1 MEKHALVIVE
11 SPAKARTLQ
20 KVLGEEF
27 HIAASVGHVR
37 DLPASKMGV
46 DADHDFEVTYT
57 ISPDKKKVIADLKK
71 AVKTADIVYLATDP
85 DREGEAISW
94 HLVESLGIQVPTYRL
109 VFHEV
114 TPEAIRHAFDAPREI
129 DMHLVKAQ
137 ETRRILDRLVGYEI
151 SPILWRKV
159 APRLSAGR
167 VQSAATRLVVER
179 ERARLRFKGSEYW
192 DLEAEF
198 MTDTG
203 DQFTARLIAVDGMRL
218 VKGKDF
224 DRTTGELKSDNN
236 RLLLDEVEAGKV
248 AVELG
253 DKTWHVG
260 SLEEKPSQSHPAPPF
275 TTSTLQQAAYRR
287 LRFSAKRTM
296 QVAQRLYEGGYIT
309 YMRTDSTSLSQEA
322 LGAARGLIKDK
333 FGLEYL
339 PAKARIYRTKV
350 RNAQEA
356 HEAIRPAGASF
367 RDPDQLG
374 GLEPDLQRLY
384 ELIYRRTLASQMTA
398 ARIRQTLV
406 EITETDRERD
416 AAVFQATGKVVEF
429 PGFLAV
435 YGALESED
443 EDGLLP
449 VLQDGQPLSCA
460 SMEPKKHATKP
471 PARYTEATLI
481 KELESMGIGRPS
493 TYATI
498 MDTIQRRE
506 YVIKQK
512 GALVPTFVA
521 VAVVQLMEQYFSELV
536 DYQFTARMED
546 VLDEISRGERESLP
560 YLREFY
566 FGENGGQGLKEQ
578 LSQPIEA
585 REVCTIEI
593 GAADDQEPVV
603 VRVGRYGPYLQYG
616 EDRTNLD
623 MDTAPSEL
631 TLDKALELI
640 RREGEYPK
648 ELGTDPDN
656 SQRVLLKKGRYGFY
670 LQLGEDDTKLK
681 QKSLLPG
688 MQPEEVSLEVA
699 LSVLALPREVGRHP
713 DSGEPVMADIG
724 RYGPYIKCGN
734 TNRSLPA
741 GEDLLTLELDRA
753 LEILKTK
760 GRSTPAVVRMI
771 GQHPDTGV
779 EIQIKDG
786 RYGPYITDGKVNVS
800 LRKSEAPEDIGLDE
814 AVQRLAEKAAK
825 GPTRRRYPRRRK
837 SSR

>member
-20 KVLGEEF
+20 KVLGDEYR
-27 HIAASVGHVR
+27 IAASVGHVR
-37 DLPASKMGV
+37 DLPEREMGV
-46 DADHDFEVTYT
+46 DAEHDFKVSYI

-71 AVKTADIVYLATDP
+71 AVKTADEVYLATDP

-94 HLVESLGIQVPTYRL
+94 HLMESLGIQVPTYRL

-129 DMHLVKAQ
+129 NMHLVKAQ

-179 ERARLRFKGSEYW
+179 ERARFRFTSSEYW
-192 DLEAEF
+192 DLEADF
-198 MTDTG
+198 ATDSG
-203 DQFTARLIAVDGMRL
+203 EHFKASLISVDGMRL
-218 VKGKDF
+218 VTGKDF
-224 DRTTGELKSDNN
+224 DRITGALKSENK
-236 RLLLDEVEAGKV
+236 LLLDEGEARQLV
-248 AVELG
+248 TELCR
-253 DKTWHVG
+253 KTWHVE
-260 SLEEKPSQSHPAPPF
+260 SLEEKPSQSHPSPPF
-275 TTSTLQQAAYRR
+275 TTSTLQQAGYRK

-322 LGAARGLIKDK
+322 LGAARELIKQK
-333 FGLEYL
+333 FGPEYL
-339 PAKARIYRTKV
+339 PAKARIYKTKV

-356 HEAIRPAGASF
+356 HEAIRPAGARF
-367 RDPDQLG
+367 RDPEQLG
-374 GLEPDLQRLY
+374 GVERDMQRLY
-384 ELIYRRTLASQMTA
+384 ELIYRRTLASQMTP
-398 ARIRQTLV
+398 ARIRQTIV
-406 EITETDRERD
+406 EIAEADGEPD
-416 AAVFQATGKVVEF
+416 PAVFQATGKVVEF
-429 PGFLAV
+429 PGYLAV
-435 YGALESED
+435 YGEAESED

-449 VLQDGQPLSCA
+449 TLTARQPLSCA
-460 SMEPKKHATKP
+460 FMEPKKHETKP
-471 PARYTEATLI
+471 PARFTEATLI

-521 VAVVQLMEQYFSELV
+521 VAVVRLMEQYFSELV

-578 LSQPIEA
+578 LAHDIDA
-585 REVCTIEI
+585 RAVCTIEI
-593 GAADDQEPVV
+593 GRAEAEPVV
-603 VRVGRYGPYLQYG
+603 VRVGRYGPYLQHG
-616 EDRTNLD
+616 EERTNLA
-623 MDTAPSEL
+623 METAPAEL
-631 TLDKALELI
+631 TLELALELI
-640 RREGEYPK
+640 RKGGEYPK
-648 ELGTDPDN
+648 KLGIDPD
-656 SQRVLLKKGRYGFY
+656 SGQSVLLKKGRFSFY
-670 LQLGEDDTKLK
+670 LQLGDDETKLK

-688 MQPEEVSLEVA
+688 MEPEEVSLEVA

-713 DSGEPVMADIG
+713 ESGETVLADIG
-724 RYGPYIKCGN
+724 RYGPYIKCGDV
-734 TNRSLPA
+734 NRSLPA
-741 GEDLLTLELDRA
+741 GEDLLTLELDKA
-753 LEILKTK
+753 LEILKK
-760 GRSTPAVVRMI
+760 GGRKATTVVRSV
-771 GQHPDTGV
+771 GQHPETGA

-800 LRKSEAPEDIGLDE
+800 LRKSEDPDTIGLNE
-814 AVQRLAEKAAK
+814 AIQRLAEKAAK
-825 GPTRRRYPRRRK
+825 GPSKRRYPRRRK
-837 SSR
+837 KN